1 MDFTLNNGLSMLGG
15 DDFTT
20 IQEEID
26 VLDASVVHKVG
37 DLTESINGVKTF
49 TSAFNVNTA
58 GSVILTSDDIQLN
71 NAVGNAGV
79 DVNGTGVLMGV
90 PSTGDVSIIDTTTFE
105 TLAKFSDTETI
116 IRAPNG
122 GSTLDI
128 QGALMRIDGSSG
140 GVNQLFFGAVNPFS
154 SIAFQ
159 NTDMEFLNTDIVV
172 STDATDTSQ
181 KQIGISATS
190 TTTGD
195 LIFLL
200 SKRTGTGS
208 DRTASGY
215 RIIREDSTGDFVLQ
229 RRTISSGGI
238 STFTAI
244 QRISGTTSETF
255 TMPTQTKVAT
265 TAFKVQNV
273 AGTDKLNIAP
283 STTTLTNTNI
293 ANVTTGSFV
302 VQNPSGSNKVY
313 VDSTSNQ
320 FSNTENIID
329 SSTGDIALLMGPTG
343 ALVVQNNTLEKLNVG
358 TSETNL
364 TNTTINFRS
373 SVGGQDRFSQ
383 VSGRTTIENTSINA
397 TGSFYASN
405 YRLGSSVSTNRRL
418 ASLALPG
425 GSCLIPTASGSGT
438 TTTTGTW
445 SYTGTSTQMRTPDWG
460 NFVPIYA
467 IIGLDNGSITGGG
480 TMTFAVQIREETN
493 NFTIATTAQ
502 TLTSG
507 TNNASTASSQNF
519 NVYSSANQD
528 IGSGVLVR
536 FQIVISRTASITAST
551 KSIFATIYGYQM
563 L

>member
-1 MDFTLNNGLSMLGG
+1 MVSYASSNALSMLGG
-15 DDFTT
+15 DDYST
-20 IQEEID
+20 IQEDIE
-26 VLDASVVHKVG
+26 VLDASVVHKTG
-37 DLTESINGVKTF
+37 NLAETINGVKTF
-49 TSAFNVNTA
+49 VSDLVVNNATTDITTSSTFTVRDSTNTWLSLSDTA
-58 GSVILTSDDIQLN
+58 GIL
-71 NAVGNAGV
+71 
-79 DVNGTGVLMGV
+79 
-90 PSTGDVSIIDTTTFE
+90 
-105 TLAKFSDTETI
+105 
-116 IRAPNG
+116 RAPNG

-128 QGALMRIDGSSG
+128 QGSIMRIDGSNLG
-140 GVNQLFFGAVNPFS
+140 GLNQLFFGAVEPFS
-154 SIAFQ
+154 SISFQ

-172 STDATDTSQ
+172 STDATDTTQ

-215 RIIREDSTGDFVLQ
+215 RIIREDSTGDFIVQ

-244 QRISGTTSETF
+244 QRINGLTSETF

-283 STTTLTNTNI
+283 STTTISNTNI
-293 ANVTTGSFV
+293 VNVASTAYV
-302 VQNPSGSNKVY
+302 VQNIVGTDKLY
-313 VDSTSNQ
+313 IDSTYTEI
-320 FSNTENIID
+320 SNTEIVAQA
-329 SSTGDIALLMGPTG
+329 STGNIALLMGPTG
-343 ALVVQNNTLEKLNVG
+343 ELVVQNNTLEKLNVG
-358 TSETNL
+358 TSETNI

-373 SVGGQDRFSQ
+373 AVGGLDRFSQ

-405 YRLGSSVSTNRRL
+405 YRLGSSGGTNRRL
-418 ASLALPG
+418 ASLSLPG
-425 GSCLIPTASGSGT
+425 GSCLIPTATGAGT
-438 TTTTGTW
+438 TDTTGTW

-493 NFTIATTAQ
+493 NFTIGTTPQ

-507 TNNASTASSQNF
+507 TNNASTAASQTF

-536 FQIVISRTASITAST
+536 FQIRISRTASITAST

-563 L
+563 N